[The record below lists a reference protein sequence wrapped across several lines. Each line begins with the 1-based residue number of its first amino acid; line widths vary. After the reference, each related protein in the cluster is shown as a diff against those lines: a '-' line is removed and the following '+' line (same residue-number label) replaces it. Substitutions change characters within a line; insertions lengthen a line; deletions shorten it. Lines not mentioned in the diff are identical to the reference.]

1 MTAISI
7 QIEGQN
13 GLTWPRWQR
22 IGEAVEELGFAGL
35 FRSDHFTNMRPPDID
50 SLELIVSLTHLAGH
64 SQRIHFGPLVAALSF
79 RDPRL
84 LARQA
89 ANIDDLSGGRFILG
103 VGAGWQEREHTVWGF
118 DLGDIPTRMARFEE
132 GLQVITQLLK
142 SDQPVTFE
150 GRFYQLR
157 EATLLPRP
165 ARRGGPPILIGGSGP
180 KRTLPLVARF
190 ADIWNSIFLT
200 PEQFS
205 ERSKQL
211 DELIQKAGR
220 KPGDVKRSIML
231 PPPDLDTPDALR
243 RQLDEYN
250 AVGADELMFQWLNL
264 DDLDGLKRFA
274 QIALGH

>member
-13 GLTWPRWQR
+13 GLTWQRWQR
-22 IGEAVEELGFAGL
+22 ISQAVEELGFAGL
-35 FRSDHFTNMRPPDID
+35 FRSDHFTNMHPPDID
-50 SLELIVSLTHLAGH
+50 SLELVVSLTHLAGH

-118 DLGDIPTRMARFEE
+118 ELGDIRTRMARFEE
-132 GLQVITQLLK
+132 GLQIITQLLK

-157 EATLLPRP
+157 GATLLPRP

-180 KRTLPLVARF
+180 RRTLPLVARF
-190 ADIWNSIFLT
+190 ADIWNGIFLT
-200 PEQFS
+200 PEQFT
-205 ERSKQL
+205 EKSKQL
-211 DELIQKAGR
+211 DDLIQAAGR
-220 KPGDVKRSIML
+220 KPSDVQRTIML
-231 PPPDLDTPDALR
+231 PPPDLDTPDTLR

-250 AVGADELMFQWLNL
+250 AVGADELMYQWLKL
-264 DDLDGLKRFA
+264 DDLDGLRRFA
-274 QIALGH
+274 EIALGH

>member
-1 MTAISI
+1 
-7 QIEGQN
+7 
-13 GLTWPRWQR
+13 
-22 IGEAVEELGFAGL
+22 
-35 FRSDHFTNMRPPDID
+35 MRPPDID

-64 SQRIHFGPLVAALSF
+64 SQRLHFGPLVAALSF
-79 RDPRL
+79 RDPRI

-150 GRFYQLR
+150 GQFYQLR
-157 EATLLPRP
+157 EATLLPRL

-211 DELIQKAGR
+211 DDLIQAAGR

-231 PPPDLDTPDALR
+231 PPPDLDTPGALR

-264 DDLDGLKRFA
+264 DESTASSASRRSRWATDAGPRNERRGRKGGVRTAPRRLVVT
-274 QIALGH
+274 ALW